1 MVCIIGQY
9 SGKILV
15 ETGSFEVP
23 TQFHIWVFLDI
34 YGGSGGGPKTYGSD
48 SPGREFW
55 PKCGPFL
62 KKVEP
67 SCDQTVKDRYDFSI
81 DLG

>member
-1 MVCIIGQY
+1 MNNSLRKIG
-9 SGKILV
+9 SIAGVTIV
-15 ETGSFEVP
+15 T
-23 TQFHIWVFLDI
+23 D
-34 YGGSGGGPKTYGSD
+34 GSD

-81 DLG
+81 DLGYLCPVHPRNTFV